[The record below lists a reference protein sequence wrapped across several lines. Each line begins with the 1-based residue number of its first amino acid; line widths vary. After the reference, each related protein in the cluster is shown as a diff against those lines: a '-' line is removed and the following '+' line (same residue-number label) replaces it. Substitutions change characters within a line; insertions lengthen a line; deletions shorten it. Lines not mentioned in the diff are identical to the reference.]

1 MALLTNINGK
11 FSVDTDGAASFNRI
25 GASTTTG
32 FTFPSA
38 DGANGEVLKTNGSG
52 TVSWSPDSSPTVYWA
67 ANGNDIY
74 NTNSANVG
82 IGETSPATKLDIG
95 GMADPV
101 VRIKSAAGGDPQLRF
116 DASQANR
123 SALIKFYDNGSSVG
137 GFISYLHNGDKMN
150 FGSGSSTGI
159 TMTVGDG
166 KVGIGTDSPGYK
178 LSVANA
184 STRIISA
191 TYIDGANGIMSH
203 AGAPNYGLE
212 SFQVRGDFISFW
224 TDYDASH
231 YQGTEKMR
239 IDQSGNVLIGTTS
252 IENPRGLAQA
262 LEIEAGSPVGIILN
276 DSRDTYPMGIENAG
290 AVMNF
295 TYNTSPLMTILAG
308 GNVGIGT
315 TVVTDPGFWFDTT
328 NNYLSINKW
337 TVSTATPAAMLH
349 LFGRDNDI
357 DVPAIIIEGR
367 DNPGDTRLKIAV
379 KDPQVRFLLDEGS
392 DAAAGYGLMT
402 FETTAQPNASYSERG
417 GFDFDLPGG
426 TAMTILNTGNVG
438 IGTEAPSTP
447 LMVNRASNSNEPG
460 IYYDVTGGS
469 SGSVGIG
476 STAAIGPFIVGNTLP
491 DGNVRGAYS
500 ASRMLFNGGGFAFQT
515 SDETSGTRTFDD
527 KVKILINGNV
537 GIGTTG
543 PTAKLQIG
551 LNPDPSQTAESLVHL
566 LSSTAPTTA
575 NGFNILKL
583 DYLAGNVAGD
593 AGATIIFNQGYH
605 SGNIDY
611 TAPVGAL
618 RGYRTGPN
626 YSYGGGLQ
634 LLYQPDAG
642 ALGLLV
648 GMTLTGSGYVGI
660 GLTAPSA
667 RLNTGVNVEGSFLP
681 YLNGTG
687 TSFTT
692 ATNIITVHDSSAL
705 GTNTTA
711 GLMLINNNNSNDAP
725 SPLIAFSA
733 RSTSNTYNHTYAA
746 IWGEKDSTG
755 ADTNWNTGSI
765 IFATSTSTGPYERM
779 RINPVGNVTIGTTNN
794 AALLNV
800 GGPILASDNG
810 QTAGM
815 YVTRNLTISHP
826 GSSGTFT
833 RTFNPV
839 TQFGISRTGGA
850 VKIMASGWQG
860 KLQAGY
866 IVWRNAGGGGNI
878 TAVYYYPSASSG
890 LGETITVGVNAA
902 NNNTIDVTF
911 TGWHSNSHG
920 WYTKISATQ

>member
-1 MALLTNINGK
+1 MANLSNINNK
-11 FSVDTDGAASFNRI
+11 FLV
-25 GASTTTG
+25 TTTG
-32 FTFPSA
+32 
-38 DGANGEVLKTNGSG
+38 EVLVGRTAATGTSKLQVSGSLLIGTDINSGIPLVVQETTAAGFAIGFMRNTNATNGNGLVIDVNSTAG
-52 TVSWSPDSSPTVYWA
+52 AYIQDWRQASTVKMRLLQ
-67 ANGNDIY
+67 NGN
-74 NTNSANVG
+74 
-82 IGETSPATKLDIG
+82 L
-95 GMADPV
+95 
-101 VRIKSAAGGDPQLRF
+101 
-116 DASQANR
+116 
-123 SALIKFYDNGSSVG
+123 
-137 GFISYLHNGDKMN
+137 
-150 FGSGSSTGI
+150 
-159 TMTVGDG
+159 
-166 KVGIGTDSPGYK
+166 GIGTDSPESK
-178 LSVANA
+178 LAVKGTSGDADLFSISDVGVPTSGAEYGVAMIKTA
-184 STRIISA
+184 STEFALNITSYSLTGKGVRIYNNGADAARTSFEVLQGAGSRFIV
-191 TYIDGANGIMSH
+191 DGIGNVGIGVTPPSTVLLDLKEPD
-203 AGAPNYGLE
+203 AGSDLIIGL
-212 SFQVRGDFISFW
+212 
-224 TDYDASH
+224 TA
-231 YQGTEKMR
+231 GTGARAQIRSEAQSNDTKAELGFYTVTGSSTSEAMR
-239 IDQSGNVLIGTTS
+239 INQYGNVGIGKSQSGNAVLTVKS
-252 IENPRGLAQA
+252 P
-262 LEIEAGSPVGIILN
+262 AGGNTGIILIEG
-276 DSRDTYPMGIENAG
+276 DTTDDGWGVYATTANKYIITR
-290 AVMNF
+290 F
-295 TYNTSPLMTILAG
+295 TGGSYSDKFTILEG

-315 TVVTDPGFWFDTT
+315 DAPGAKLDVRGSGGGYLKFDTT
-328 NNYLSINKW
+328 
-337 TVSTATPAAMLH
+337 
-349 LFGRDNDI
+349 
-357 DVPAIIIEGR
+357 
-367 DNPGDTRLKIAV
+367 
-379 KDPQVRFLLDEGS
+379 GS
-392 DAAAGYGLMT
+392 D
-402 FETTAQPNASYSERG
+402 
-417 GFDFDLPGG
+417 G
-426 TAMTILNTGNVG
+426 TIKSDYNLKLYADDTGDN
-438 IGTEAPSTP
+438 
-447 LMVNRASNSNEPG
+447 
-460 IYYDVTGGS
+460 S
-469 SGSVGIG
+469 SGFGNMQFF
-476 STAAIGPFIVGNTLP
+476 TA
-491 DGNVRGAYS
+491 GANE
-500 ASRMLFNGGGFAFQT
+500 RMRIQ
-515 SDETSGTRTFDD
+515 S
-527 KVKILINGNV
+527 NGNV
-537 GIGTTG
+537 GIGVTG

-648 GMTLTGSGYVGI
+648 GMTLTGNGYVGI

-667 RLNTGVNVEGSFLP
+667 RLNTGVNVVGSFLP

-839 TQFGISRTGGA
+839 TQFGLNRSGAA

-860 KLQAGY
+860 RLQAGY
-866 IVWRNAGGGGNI
+866 IVWRNNGGSSNL

-902 NNNTIDVTF
+902 NDNTIDVTF
-911 TGWHSNSHG
+911 TNWHGNSHG
-920 WYTKISATQ
+920 WYTKISVTQ

>member
-1 MALLTNINGK
+1 MANLSNINNK
-11 FSVDTDGAASFNRI
+11 FLVTTGGNVLIGQTSAVGSSILQVT
-25 GASTTTG
+25 GASTFTPISTVSFIVTNSGNALRLISGIPSGVTWIGKPVEYYASEYSFSTDVTG
-32 FTFPSA
+32 VGGYSQQFVI
-38 DGANGEVLKTNGSG
+38 ETNG
-52 TVSWSPDSSPTVYWA
+52 
-67 ANGNDIY
+67 
-74 NTNSANVG
+74 NVG
-82 IGETSPATKLDIG
+82 IGETSPTTKLDIG

-101 VRIKSAAGGDPQLRF
+101 VRIKSGAGGDPQLRF

-123 SALIKFYDNGSSVG
+123 SARIKFYDNGSVIG
-137 GFISYLHNGDKMN
+137 GFIDYLHNGDKMN
-150 FGSGSSTGI
+150 FGAGSSSTI
-159 TMTVGDG
+159 QMTVTDG
-166 KVGIGTDSPGYK
+166 AVGIGTDSPG
-178 LSVANA
+178 A
-184 STRIISA
+184 
-191 TYIDGANGIMSH
+191 
-203 AGAPNYGLE
+203 
-212 SFQVRGDFISFW
+212 
-224 TDYDASH
+224 
-231 YQGTEKMR
+231 R
-239 IDQSGNVLIGTTS
+239 IDIKGV
-252 IENPRGLAQA
+252 
-262 LEIEAGSPVGIILN
+262 AGSPATSGTTQNGILRIQNATNNNTLDIGQVAGSPYGTWLQAADKSDLN
-276 DSRDTYPMGIENAG
+276 PIYTYPISLN
-290 AVMNF
+290 
-295 TYNTSPLMTILAG
+295 PLG

-315 TVVTDPGFWFDTT
+315 DAPGAKLDVRGSGGGYLKFDTT
-328 NNYLSINKW
+328 
-337 TVSTATPAAMLH
+337 
-349 LFGRDNDI
+349 
-357 DVPAIIIEGR
+357 
-367 DNPGDTRLKIAV
+367 
-379 KDPQVRFLLDEGS
+379 GS
-392 DAAAGYGLMT
+392 D
-402 FETTAQPNASYSERG
+402 
-417 GFDFDLPGG
+417 G
-426 TAMTILNTGNVG
+426 TIKSDYNLKLYADDTGDN
-438 IGTEAPSTP
+438 
-447 LMVNRASNSNEPG
+447 
-460 IYYDVTGGS
+460 S
-469 SGSVGIG
+469 SGFGNMQFF
-476 STAAIGPFIVGNTLP
+476 TA
-491 DGNVRGAYS
+491 GANE
-500 ASRMLFNGGGFAFQT
+500 RMRIQ
-515 SDETSGTRTFDD
+515 S
-527 KVKILINGNV
+527 NGNV
-537 GIGTTG
+537 GIGVTG

-648 GMTLTGSGYVGI
+648 GMTLTGNGYVGI

-667 RLNTGVNVEGSFLP
+667 RLNTGVNVVGSFLP

-839 TQFGISRTGGA
+839 TQFGLNRSGAA

-860 KLQAGY
+860 RLQAGY
-866 IVWRNAGGGGNI
+866 IVWRNNGGSSNL

-902 NNNTIDVTF
+902 NDNTIDVTF
-911 TGWHSNSHG
+911 TNWHGNSHG
-920 WYTKISATQ
+920 WYTKISVTQ